1 MILKIVGIKIALYL
15 KIVKIIQVQCLK
27 IIIFI

>member
-15 KIVKIIQVQCLK
+15 KIVKIIPVQCLK